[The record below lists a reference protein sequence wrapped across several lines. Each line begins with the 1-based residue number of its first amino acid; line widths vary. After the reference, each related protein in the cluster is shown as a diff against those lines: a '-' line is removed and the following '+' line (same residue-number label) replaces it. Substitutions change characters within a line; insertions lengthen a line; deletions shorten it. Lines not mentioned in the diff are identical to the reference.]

1 MEPVPSL
8 APPQNGN
15 ELNPDGIASLLAM
28 ARQRINEGNPSLA
41 LQAVVLAL
49 RASGGERA
57 VLQALGRARE
67 MYRTKRQS
75 NEAVDELSA
84 LFAECALATDFAAK
98 NVPIASGE
106 TQVGPPVPPLLSSPL
121 HPVAPSEEQDM
132 AMMDHSPGMYQ
143 SSAPILA
150 ESGRLQVVMDAS
162 SDGSSFVCVH
172 CGGVVS
178 NQRKDEHFTF
188 WCSRESR

>member
-1 MEPVPSL
+1 MV
-8 APPQNGN
+8 
-15 ELNPDGIASLLAM
+15 I
-28 ARQRINEGNPSLA
+28 
-41 LQAVVLAL
+41 AL

-67 MYRTKRQS
+67 MYRTKREA

-84 LFAECALATDFAAK
+84 LLAECGLATDLPA
-98 NVPIASGE
+98 NSTASSR
-106 TQVGPPVPPLLSSPL
+106 VGSSAVAS
-121 HPVAPSEEQDM
+121 VAPAEVQEVDM
-132 AMMDHSPGMYQ
+132 VEHNPGLYQ

-162 SDGSSFVCVH
+162 SDGSSFVCVQ

-188 WCSRESR
+188 WCSRQVR